1 MQGNI
6 IGQDISGNSNLLSN
20 LNIFTQPNEPSEKN
34 GIWIQTPTDYEYE
47 NIQFVP
53 NSEVAISDY
62 TELARCP
69 ISPGGCAT
77 VGTDIYLFYETGGYG
92 TSTSYKYDTL
102 TNVYTGIH
110 YMPFKFIK
118 PNGCAAVGTDIYL
131 FDYTDSKKYCYKYD
145 TLTDTYT
152 AIAQIP
158 LYGSI
163 YSNAVVGTNIYLFSL
178 SLNYKYDTLTDTYTR
193 MENLPEDYYK
203 SVGAV
208 AIGSNIYL
216 IDNSYT
222 GDIYEV
228 YIYNTET
235 NTYITADTRLTGY
248 DKRDS
253 AVIGVGTDIYIIGG
267 QYKDGNY
274 KYDTVL
280 NTYTSMESLPLT
292 DTDKEYCAFDA
303 EDCIAVVGT
312 DIYLFNIYDKVVY
325 GQITTSTR
333 YFDAKY
339 NTIKAVSNKTVLI
352 LVNKKLFKTSLNE
365 NINIYIS
372 GANIYDNDA
381 LQEYP
386 SYYGDGEKWNL
397 MS

>member
-1 MQGNI
+1 MK
-6 IGQDISGNSNLLSN
+6 
-20 LNIFTQPNEPSEKN
+20 KN
-34 GIWIQTPTDYEYE
+34 GIWVQTPTDYEYE
-47 NIQFVP
+47 NIQFTP

-77 VGTDIYLFYETGGYG
+77 VGTDIYLFYETRGYG

-163 YSNAVVGTNIYLFSL
+163 YSNAVVGTNIYLFYL
-178 SLNYKYDTLTDTYTR
+178 SSNYKYDTLTDTYTR
-193 MENLPEDYYK
+193 MEDLPKTYK
-203 SVGAV
+203 DSVAAV
-208 AIGSNIYL
+208 AIGSSIYL
-216 IDNSYT
+216 IDNSYYN
-222 GDIYEV
+222 DIDEV

-235 NTYITADTRLTGY
+235 NTYIIADTRLTGY

-253 AVIGVGTDIYIIGG
+253 TVIGVGTDIYIIGG
-267 QYKDGNY
+267 LYKDGNY

-292 DTDKEYCAFDA
+292 DTDDGGAFVND
-303 EDCIAVVGT
+303 DSIAVVGT
-312 DIYLFNIYDKVVY
+312 DIYLFDIYDRVVV
-325 GQITTSTR
+325 GQSTASTR
-333 YFDAKY
+333 HFDLKY

-352 LVNKKLFKTSLNE
+352 LVDKKLFKTSLNE